1 MSSSCKNCGHELTGP
16 WCSAC
21 GQKDNK
27 GRILLRDTIR
37 EVSSQVFDDKAPLFS
52 TIKELFIRPASMIKD
67 FIGGKRKAYTPPIR
81 YFLLILAVYLVLKGL
96 LSFNPVETFSL
107 AAGQEFQPSP
117 DSVTDKASAFF
128 AEYINI
134 FLIIFAFTLSAFSRL
149 FFRSSGTYFSEYLS
163 LSFYV
168 ISQYI
173 FISLFV
179 ILGTLWTPKI
189 FLLNYLIVLFYPLA
203 VLYSFHK
210 GNRIWVFLKALCTI
224 TLAWILYAFIGHFIS
239 VFIVIWFGL

>member
-1 MSSSCKNCGHELTGP
+1 MNTCKNCGSELTGP
-16 WCSAC
+16 YCSAC
-21 GQKDNK
+21 GQKDNN
-27 GRILLRDTIR
+27 GRVILRDTIR
-37 EVSSQVFDDKAPLFS
+37 EVSRQVFDDKAPLLR
-52 TIKELFIRPASMIKD
+52 TIKELFIRPAQMIQD
-67 FIGGKRKAYTPPIR
+67 YIQGKRKAYTSPVR
-81 YFLLILAVYLVLKGL
+81 YFLLILAVYLILKSL

-107 AAGQEFQPSP
+107 AAGQEYMPSP

-149 FFRSSGTYFSEYLS
+149 FFRSSGTNFAEYLS

-179 ILGTLWTPKI
+179 ILGTIWSPKV
-189 FLLNYLIVLFYPLA
+189 FLLNYLIVLFYPMV
-203 VLYSFHK
+203 VLYSFHE
-210 GNRIWVFLKALCTI
+210 GNRVLIFLKALFTVVP
-224 TLAWILYAFIGHFIS
+224 AWVLYTFISYFIS
-239 VFIVIWFGL
+239 VLIVITFGL